1 MSIPGNAFD
10 RQHAQ
15 RDPDELHND
24 SRNLA
29 TSLVILRKEG
39 VENSGSEEPLQSIL
53 LPCFSVRARKKS
65 RRQISLMSMTNH
77 AVGIWTC
84 AQGIDSDITRGLF
97 NTCAPVSAQLI
108 SPSASGAVLS
118 TTDAYRNV
126 HVTFSRSG
134 HVIWVNEKTQ
144 RSPLQRPCGSIH
156 STKQRLSH
164 DTIVTFHRFIATQV
178 ATSPLEEL
186 LDWKQETVIAQ
197 LCHGKS
203 LNVASAISASLLDVY
218 NFCPR

>member
-1 MSIPGNAFD
+1 MTDLRFSSSSLITSSSRKPCRDVGMPRNTRENMSTPGNVFD
-10 RQHAQ
+10 RQHVQ

-84 AQGIDSDITRGLF
+84 
-97 NTCAPVSAQLI
+97 
-108 SPSASGAVLS
+108 
-118 TTDAYRNV
+118 
-126 HVTFSRSG
+126 
-134 HVIWVNEKTQ
+134 
-144 RSPLQRPCGSIH
+144 
-156 STKQRLSH
+156 
-164 DTIVTFHRFIATQV
+164 TQV
-178 ATSPLEEL
+178 A
-186 LDWKQETVIAQ
+186 
-197 LCHGKS
+197 
-203 LNVASAISASLLDVY
+203 
-218 NFCPR
+218 